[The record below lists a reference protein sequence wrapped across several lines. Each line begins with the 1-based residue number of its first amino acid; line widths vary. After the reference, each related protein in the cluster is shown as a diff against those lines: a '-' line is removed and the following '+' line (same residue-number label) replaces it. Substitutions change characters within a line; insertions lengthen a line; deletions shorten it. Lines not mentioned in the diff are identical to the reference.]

1 MATDNTETELPV
13 PVFKKGGEIFNW
25 PSWIGKTIALEIES
39 PAADLDLVVN
49 IQCAQK
55 ELYKYFPFLVWV
67 YLDEK
72 PIQIV
77 EFSKEYENLNFD
89 IPVEAAGAHVLRFDC
104 ELTGCPKA
112 LGISEDVRHLSIQLN
127 RASWRTARRTRV
139 PPATT
144 ERFFQTKYEALS
156 DHTAINPVFVIG
168 AYRSGTSIS
177 TWILGQH
184 PNIMPVEEN
193 TFLIMKYYSA
203 IANYRINTQAKENFA
218 DIYDISLREFLL
230 AEGESFHA
238 FCTRSAKQRTFHTFL
253 ESIHLG
259 HSAYKPGFSLIRGAY
274 NPKSRWVNG
283 TPEYSMIAPGLKDM
297 FPNAKMI
304 FMLRHPRDVISSLM
318 RFDALGERAR
328 AYGEAASAWE
338 RLTYR
343 AYEAYTNY
351 GRETVFLSDYR
362 RLRNEP
368 AALIRDWW
376 DFLGE
381 PYFDK
386 AVQTTAQTINS
397 SGPEEEEIEFDG
409 ASLRRLEVLY
419 EGILAGV
426 PIENLPWR
434 ADFPAFDKT
443 RGNLVN
449 QFVGLIS

>member
-1 MATDNTETELPV
+1 MATDNQEADLPA
-13 PVFKKGGEIFNW
+13 PVFKKAGEIFNW
-25 PSWIGKTIALEIES
+25 PSWIGKTVALEIES
-39 PAADLDLVVN
+39 PAPDLDLVVN

-67 YLDEK
+67 YIDEK
-72 PIQIV
+72 PVQIV
-77 EFSKEYENLNFD
+77 EFSREYENLSVD
-89 IPVEAAGAHVLRFDC
+89 IPVEAPGSHLLRFDC
-104 ELTGCPKA
+104 ELSGCPKA

-127 RASWRTARRTRV
+127 RASWRPAARQRV
-139 PPATT
+139 ATATT
-144 ERFFQTKYEALS
+144 ERFFQTKYESLS
-156 DHTAINPVFVIG
+156 DHSTIHPVFVIG

-177 TWILGQH
+177 TWVLGQH
-184 PNIMPVEEN
+184 PNITPVEEN
-193 TFLIMKYYSA
+193 TFLIMKYYAA
-203 IANYRINTQAKENFA
+203 IANYRINTRAKENFA

-230 AEGESFHA
+230 AEGESFHT

-297 FPNAKMI
+297 FPNARMI
-304 FMLRHPRDVISSLM
+304 FMLRHPREVISSLM
-318 RFDALGERAR
+318 RFDTLGEQAH
-328 AYGEAASAWE
+328 AFEEAASAWE

-343 AYEAYTNY
+343 AYEAYKTY
-351 GRETVFLSDYR
+351 GPGTVFLSDYR
-362 RLRNEP
+362 RLKNEP

-386 AVQTTAQTINS
+386 AVETTARTINS
-397 SGPEEEEIEFDG
+397 SGPEQAELEFDP
-409 ASLRRLEVLY
+409 AMLERLESLY
-419 EGILAGV
+419 EGMLADA
-426 PIENLPWR
+426 PLASLPWR
-434 ADFPAFDKT
+434 ESLNPFDKT
-443 RGNLVN
+443 RTNLVN